1 MQILTVT
8 LANFKAHHDRHF
20 VFQPGTNAICGE
32 NGAGKTSILEA
43 IAWVLFNHS
52 DYPQA
57 DLIKAGCSSAQASVS
72 LISSHDGRCYQVR
85 RCTSKGYD
93 VYDPELKAS
102 LGLRKVVDVAL
113 WLRQHLGVPI
123 DTDLAKLFANTI
135 GIPQGT
141 FTSDFFKKAEG
152 RKQIF
157 DPILKVEEYKQA
169 FTKSSSLKTYAD
181 QQVAQLE
188 QAIAQYQLQL
198 ADWPA
203 LQQLQATQQQE
214 IERDQAQLQQLQQN
228 LEQLEHQR
236 SQLLA
241 QAEAVQDLW
250 QQLQQTQTQIAAKQA
265 TQAIIQQSL
274 LQAEQAVTLC
284 QQHHPGYLAYQ
295 QASDRLQELDQ
306 QQQQQQ
312 RLQQQLTSQ
321 QQHHYHLQLQAT
333 QLQAQLAT
341 IQQAK
346 VQIHHLQPALA
357 QQQAL
362 EQQIL
367 ILTEQLQQL
376 SPVKLQ
382 IQATQQQYQ
391 AAADALEALSAEIN
405 RLQSLAA
412 QVEAIPDWEQQRDR
426 RQLQLSRIEAAQ
438 QFAAELEQI
447 VNQAQTEG
455 NWAQQRVQAALK
467 TLLKLKND
475 LPSLT
480 SVIDAFQH
488 SQAMHS
494 NVMAGLEQ
502 ILADLNQQISQA
514 DLTASLQQLQTQ
526 LNAAYQVRADF
537 ASLSTKQSQAQ
548 ALQQACQRWQVEL
561 AQLQAQLAPEP
572 DLQEQLAK
580 LQAQLS
586 ALNDP
591 RSQIRLRQEQMAQ
604 QSELQTKAEQLQ
616 AQQAEI
622 TAAIAAV
629 EQQLLPF
636 RQLASSMTSQKKIQ
650 QAHLAGYQIYL
661 QQQQQAE
668 QYPGLQ
674 AQSQQAI
681 AELTALEQQQTD
693 LKHRWQVEQ
702 QNYDPQALPSL
713 VVILE
718 QRKTERDQLA
728 GGLPPKQAQ
737 LATLEQ
743 QLLILETIAQECKQ
757 AEAEL
762 ATRQQAQQFIGDARM
777 IFNKSGPRITQFYLS
792 NISQEGDRL
801 FRELLN
807 RPDVALEWTDD
818 YEIKVQ
824 TGGHW
829 RSFPSLSGGEQ
840 MCAALAVRL
849 ALLKVLSDID
859 IAFFDE
865 PTTNM
870 DQLRRRQLAEA
881 LGNLKSFQQLFVISH
896 DDTFESM
903 TENIIRVVRPD

>member
-8 LANFKAHHDRHF
+8 LANFKAHNDRHF

-57 DLIKAGCSSAQASVS
+57 DLIKAGCTSAQASVS
-72 LISSHDGRCYQVR
+72 LISSHDGRSYR
-85 RCTSKGYD
+85 ISRCTSKGYD

-102 LGLRKVVDVAL
+102 LGLRKVADVSL

-123 DTDLAKLFANTI
+123 DTDLPKLFANTI

-169 FTKSSSLKTYAD
+169 FVKSSSLKAYAD

-188 QAIAQYQLQL
+188 QTIAQYELQL

-203 LQQLQATQQQE
+203 LQQLQASQDQE
-214 IERDQAQLQQLQQN
+214 IARDQAQLEQLQQN
-228 LEQLEHQR
+228 LDQLENQR

-241 QAEAVQDLW
+241 QAQVAQEIW
-250 QQLQQTQTQIAAKQA
+250 QQLQQLQTQIAAKQA
-265 TQAIIQQSL
+265 TQAMIQQSL
-274 LQAEQAVTLC
+274 TQAEQAVTLC
-284 QQHHPGYLAYQ
+284 QQHQPSYLAYQ
-295 QASDRLQELDQ
+295 QAIAALQQLDQHQ
-306 QQQQQQ
+306 QQQQS
-312 RLQQQLTSQ
+312 LQQQLTSQ
-321 QQHHYHLQLQAT
+321 QQQFHHLQLQAT
-333 QLQAQLAT
+333 QRQAQLAT
-341 IQQAK
+341 LRQANIQIQY
-346 VQIHHLQPALA
+346 LQPALK
-357 QQQAL
+357 QQQTL

-367 ILTEQLQQL
+367 VATEQLQQ
-376 SPVKLQ
+376 VGAAKLQ
-382 IQATQQQYQ
+382 IQATQHQYQ
-391 AAADALEALSAEIN
+391 AADQALKELTTEIK

-412 QVEAIPDWEQQRDR
+412 QVEAIPEWEQQRDR
-426 RQLQLSRIEAAQ
+426 TQLHLSRIEAAQ
-438 QFAAELEQI
+438 QFTAELEQL
-447 VNQAQTEG
+447 VSQAQADS
-455 NWAQQRVQAALK
+455 NPLQVQTALK
-467 TLLKLKND
+467 TLIKLKID
-475 LPSLT
+475 LPSLGP
-480 SVIDAFQH
+480 VIDTLQH
-488 SQAMHS
+488 SQAMHGK
-494 NVMAGLEQ
+494 VMAGLEQ
-502 ILADLNQQISQA
+502 ILADLSQPMTQS
-514 DLTASLQQLQTQ
+514 DLNASLQQLQIQ
-526 LNAAYQVRADF
+526 LNAAYQVRADL
-537 ASLSTKQSQAQ
+537 ASLSAKKSQSQALHQECDRLQ
-548 ALQQACQRWQVEL
+548 AELRQLQAEL
-561 AQLQAQLAPEP
+561 APEIDLQHHLSSLQAQL
-572 DLQEQLAK
+572 L
-580 LQAQLS
+580 

-591 RSQIRLRQEQMAQ
+591 RSQIRLRQEQLDQ
-604 QSELQTKAEQLQ
+604 QSDLQLEYEQLQ
-616 AQQAEI
+616 QQQTEI

-629 EQQLLPF
+629 EQQLIPF
-636 RQLASSMTSQKKIQ
+636 QPLSRDITSQKQIQ
-650 QAHLAGYQIYL
+650 QTHLAGYQIYL

-668 QYPGLQ
+668 QFPDLQ

-681 AELTALEQQQTD
+681 AELTALEQQQTN
-693 LKHRWQVEQ
+693 LKNRWQAEQ
-702 QNYDPQALPSL
+702 QNYDPQALPIL
-713 VVILE
+713 VATLD
-718 QRKTERDQLA
+718 QRKTQRDQLA
-728 GGLPPKQAQ
+728 GGLPPKLAQ
-737 LATLEQ
+737 LANLEQ
-743 QLLILETIAQECKQ
+743 QLVTLAAIAQDYKQ
-757 AEAEL
+757 AQAEL
-762 ATRQQAQQFIGDARM
+762 ATRQKAQQFIGDARM

-829 RSFPSLSGGEQ
+829 RSFASLSGGEQ

-859 IAFFDE
+859 VAFFDE

-903 TENIIRVVRPD
+903 TENIIRVLRPD